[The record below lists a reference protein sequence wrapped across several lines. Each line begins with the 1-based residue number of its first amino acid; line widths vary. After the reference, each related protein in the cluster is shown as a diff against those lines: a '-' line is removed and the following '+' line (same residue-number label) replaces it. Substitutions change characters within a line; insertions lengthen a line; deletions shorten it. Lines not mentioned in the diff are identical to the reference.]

1 MKPEGLT
8 TMWRVTIATLLTAL
22 GVTATAQDALR
33 IQELRQE
40 INELQRLVRDQ
51 SRRIDALERQISQAK
66 IAPSPGVS
74 SRSASAAPKPSSD
87 KWLVPAAWERLRTG
101 MTEQQVLDVLGY
113 PTTARGTGASK
124 TLFYTVQVGAS
135 GFLSGRVVIVD
146 NVVQEIQKPVLR

>member
-1 MKPEGLT
+1 MSMTL
-8 TMWRVTIATLLTAL
+8 WRTLIATLLTAFA
-22 GVTATAQDALR
+22 VTATAQDALR

-51 SRRIDALERQISQAK
+51 SRRIDALERQLSQTK
-66 IAPSPGVS
+66 VAPSPAAS
-74 SRSASAAPKPSSD
+74 SRSPSAAPTPSSD
-87 KWLVPAAWERLRTG
+87 KWLVPAAWEKLRTG

-113 PTTARGTGASK
+113 PTTSRGTGGSK

-146 NVVQEIQKPVLR
+146 QVVQEIQKPILR